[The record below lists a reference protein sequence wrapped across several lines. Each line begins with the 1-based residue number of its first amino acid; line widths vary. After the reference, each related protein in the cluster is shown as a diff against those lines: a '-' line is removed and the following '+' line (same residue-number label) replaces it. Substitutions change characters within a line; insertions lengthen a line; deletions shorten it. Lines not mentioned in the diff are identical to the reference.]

1 MEDGNIVNEYR
12 AMSPVDQKTFQRW
25 IATNMIAGAVLL
37 GLLVSAAIFGGQS
50 DTNAVAARGPV
61 QHAEAK

>member
-1 MEDGNIVNEYR
+1 MEDGNIAEEYR
-12 AMSPVDQKTFQRW
+12 AMSPGDQKTFRRW